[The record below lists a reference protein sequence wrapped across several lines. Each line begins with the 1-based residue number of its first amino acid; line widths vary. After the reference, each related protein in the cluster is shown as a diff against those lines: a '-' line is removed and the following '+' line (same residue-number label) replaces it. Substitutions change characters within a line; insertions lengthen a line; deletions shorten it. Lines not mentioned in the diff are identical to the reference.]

1 MIRRPP
7 RSTRTDTL
15 FPYTTLFRS
24 CFEDDD
30 IQHVENKVDP
40 VADAETVETELLLSD
55 LESLEKRVPAF
66 AKKAAQGDKEAK
78 IAASVLGQAL
88 DLLREGKPARL
99 TEPND
104 EEDRTE
110 ARRVGN
116 EWLSTSRPPGWK

>member
-1 MIRRPP
+1 MVHVLR
-7 RSTRTDTL
+7 
-15 FPYTTLFRS
+15 

-30 IQHVENKVDP
+30 IQHVEKKVDP

-99 TEPND
+99 TEPKD
-104 EEDRTE
+104 EERSE
-110 ARRVGN
+110 ERRVGK
-116 EWLSTSRPPGWK
+116 EGVSTCRSRWSAYH